1 MPKKSKKTQAENPLE
16 NESEER
22 PAELAQSASTEQ
34 DALASA
40 ANESNKAENEPS
52 MDDLLDDVR
61 RSLMEEESE
70 IDEKKPKIWNRL
82 TKVFQKDQNTTEVV
96 SPTVDEPA
104 VVPALEKPQQQDAY
118 IDQID
123 ELINMLDT
131 DASPSTLEMEQGV
144 ETHIVPAVTAPP
156 PPPPSEPEPQV
167 NVEEMKKRL
176 FDQ

>member
-70 IDEKKPKIWNRL
+70 ADEKKPKIWNRL
-82 TKVFQKDQNTTEVV
+82 TKVFQKDQNTTEVATPV
-96 SPTVDEPA
+96 EDEPIS
-104 VVPALEKPQQQDAY
+104 VPSTEKAKPEDAY
-118 IDQID
+118 VDQID
-123 ELINMLDT
+123 ELINMLDK
-131 DASPSTLEMEQGV
+131 DAAPATLESQAQTEIQ
-144 ETHIVPAVTAPP
+144 IVQPIAAPP
-156 PPPPSEPEPQV
+156 
-167 NVEEMKKRL
+167 
-176 FDQ
+176 